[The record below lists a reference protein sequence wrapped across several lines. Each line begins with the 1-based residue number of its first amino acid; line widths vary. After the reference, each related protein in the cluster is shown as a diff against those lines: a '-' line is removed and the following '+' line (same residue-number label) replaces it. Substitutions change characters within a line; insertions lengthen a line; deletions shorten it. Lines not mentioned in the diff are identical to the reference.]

1 MTRYYRAKY
10 KPAADAGGNETN
22 AVYSSHV
29 TDPAATIVFSPVDA
43 GDYVM
48 GGEWWDDVVVTVV
61 DPPSGVSWVSS
72 SGQDGDGNLDA
83 SKTFTLPTPTAG
95 QKVVVAVSASA
106 ASTGAGGA
114 ITVPAYWTY
123 INLANDGEATD
134 RGKIGIY
141 AYTYAEW
148 VAAGSPATATITSAS
163 SCYMCASFVVYE
175 PVTGSVEASFVAG
188 GDPASI
194 TPAAG
199 TASYLFVAIAA
210 RTRND
215 SVLSAAPTGYSN
227 LTGCDTGGTAANDT
241 KYRTLWTATKE
252 AASASSEDPG
262 TFTTGSPSGAARMC
276 VTLALG

>member
-1 MTRYYRAKY
+1 MTKYYRAMY
-10 KPAADAGGNETN
+10 KPAADAGGNTTN
-22 AVYSSHV
+22 TVYSDWS
-29 TDPAATIVFSPVDA
+29 TDPAQVFSFTSVPAGSTIV
-43 GDYVM
+43 
-48 GGEWWDDVVVTVV
+48 GGMWWDDTTYTVE
-61 DPPSGVSWVSS
+61 DPPSGVTWVSS
-72 SGQDGDGNLDA
+72 SGQDGDGNLDS

-106 ASTGAGGA
+106 ASTGAGG
-114 ITVPAYWTY
+114 TLTPPAYWTY

-134 RGKIGIY
+134 RGKVAIY
-141 AYTYAEW
+141 AYTYADW
-148 VAAGSPATATITSAS
+148 VAAGSPTTATVTSGAA
-163 SCYMCASFVVYE
+163 CNMAASFIVYE
-175 PVTGSVEASFVAG
+175 PVTGTVEATFVAG
-188 GDPASI
+188 GNPASI

-199 TASYLFVAIAA
+199 TGSYLFVAIAT

-215 SVLSAAPTGYSN
+215 SVLSAAPSGYSN

-241 KYRTLWTATKE
+241 KFRTLWTATKE